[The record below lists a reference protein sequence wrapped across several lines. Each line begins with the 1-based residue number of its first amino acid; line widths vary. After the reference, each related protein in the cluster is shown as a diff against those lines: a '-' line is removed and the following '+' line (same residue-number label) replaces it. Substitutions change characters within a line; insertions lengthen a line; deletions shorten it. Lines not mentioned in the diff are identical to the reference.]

1 MTATP
6 KKHILV
12 AVGMVLNG
20 DQVLIAKR
28 PDHLH
33 QGGLWEFPGGKVEQD
48 ESVPVALARELKE
61 ELDLDT
67 DPESMIAL
75 TRLDFDYGDKAVS
88 LDTWIVP
95 DHKGKPWGREGQ
107 EVKWVSI
114 NDLNNYNFPAANTD
128 LIKALKAY
136 LS

>member
-1 MTATP
+1 MTATL

-12 AVGMVLNG
+12 AVGMVLND

-28 PDHLH
+28 PEHLH
-33 QGGLWEFPGGKVEQD
+33 QGGLWEFPGGKVEQA
-48 ESVPVALARELKE
+48 ESVPEALARELKE
-61 ELDLDT
+61 EVDLET
-67 DPESMIAL
+67 DPSNMIPL

-114 NDLNNYNFPAANTD
+114 NDLDNYNFPAANVQ
-128 LIKALKAY
+128 LIKALKDY
-136 LS
+136 H

>member
-1 MTATP
+1 MTQPP
-6 KKHILV
+6 KKHTLV

-20 DQVLIAKR
+20 DRVLIAKR

-33 QGGLWEFPGGKVEQD
+33 QGGLWEFPGGKVEP
-48 ESVPVALARELKE
+48 EETVPQALARELKE
-61 ELDLDT
+61 EVDLDT
-67 DPESMIAL
+67 DPHRMTPL

-95 DHKGKPWGREGQ
+95 EHAGKPWGREAQ
-107 EVKWVSI
+107 RVEWVAVA
-114 NDLNNYNFPAANTD
+114 NLDNYSFPAANVE

-136 LS
+136 LT